1 LGSHKEEFVGKKS
14 ILIFSLSLILWSGAL
29 ADADKPDSSGSGK
42 HPEYKTTCFRGRP
55 LSRCKTFWVLEFS
68 YLQRLDTKPSG
79 WVTQSGT
86 WYLTGDI
93 GHMVN
98 ISRKSALGATLFIG
112 GDDDSGRMGI
122 IPRFRYWF
130 GPGSSGSQPIR
141 LDFSA
146 GPLLSIT
153 DNYLEPKTPGF
164 MGNISLNFEDWFALT
179 TQVEIIR
186 FGPKQHFYDI
196 KPVTDVGFYAGFKT
210 CSYAAPI
217 CFVVLTVLA
226 AVSIGSSF

>member
-1 LGSHKEEFVGKKS
+1 MGKS
-14 ILIFSLSLILWSGAL
+14 ALLSLAMLSLLWTGAL
-29 ADADKPDSSGSGK
+29 ADPNSSDSTENSRDPK
-42 HPEYKTTCFRGRP
+42 YKTTCFRGRP
-55 LSRCKTFWVLEFS
+55 LSRCKSFWILEFS

-79 WVTQSGT
+79 WVHQSGT

-98 ISRKSALGATLFIG
+98 ISQSTALGATLFLG

-130 GPGSSGSQPIR
+130 GPGNSGSRPVR
-141 LDFSA
+141 LDISA